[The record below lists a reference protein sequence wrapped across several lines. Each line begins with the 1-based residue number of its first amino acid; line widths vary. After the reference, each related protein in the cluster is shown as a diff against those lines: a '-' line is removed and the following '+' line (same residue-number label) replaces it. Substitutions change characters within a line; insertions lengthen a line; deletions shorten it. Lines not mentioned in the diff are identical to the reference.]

1 MILDRENMFS
11 YKQAITVTADST
23 NIIDL
28 GPPHW
33 MGASGHDKE
42 IPLMLA
48 IDEVFTAAGAA
59 TLTVELKSSPVV
71 GFGAGVK
78 THYARTFGKAELIRN
93 GRLELGA
100 SLPVD
105 VQRYVKAVYTV
116 ATGPMT
122 AGKLTFGVTASRQ
135 TNG

>member
-1 MILDRENMFS
+1 MILDKENMFS
-11 YKQAITVTADST
+11 YKQAITATADST
-23 NIIDL
+23 NIVDL
-28 GPPHW
+28 GGPHW
-33 MGASGHDKE
+33 MGASGNDKE
-42 IPLMLA
+42 IPLLLA
-48 IDEVFTAAGAA
+48 IDEVFTASGSA
-59 TLTVELKSSPVV
+59 TLQVQLKSSPVV
-71 GFGAGVK
+71 GFGSGVR
-78 THYARTFGKAELIRN
+78 THYDRTFAKGDLIKN

-122 AGKLTFGVTASRQ
+122 AGKITFGVTASRQ